1 MILNRKRDMD
11 ILIISEGT
19 FPYVKGG
26 VSTWIY
32 DIITNLKEFQFGVVF
47 IGSRKEDY
55 SDIQYELSEN
65 LVFLEAYYL
74 FDETHKPR
82 AKVLKGDKKAF
93 DKLKNLHTWFKRRKG
108 AFPEEVRQLSFYK
121 NYLKEEDFLYS
132 KRAWEFI
139 EDYYFEYAPE
149 LPFLYYFWTVRNIH
163 LPIWRI
169 AEIASELPECKIVHS
184 PSTGYAGLLGSF
196 IMYERDIPFVL
207 TEHGIYTKERKI
219 DIMEAEWIEDARWWF
234 QKEYAEVDHMKNM
247 WINFFIGI
255 GKFCY
260 ESANPIISLF
270 EGARQMQIS
279 YGAES
284 SKTLVIPNGVKIEK
298 YAPLRKKRREIPNI
312 IALIGRVVP
321 IKDIKTFIKAIRI
334 ATKDIPDIQGWIVGP
349 TDEDPAYYEECKR
362 LVSVLNLE
370 KHILFTGFKR
380 LDEILDKVGLVTL
393 TSISEGMPLVV
404 LEGFAAGVPAVVTD
418 VGSCSQL
425 VYGGLDEKDLS
436 IGKAGEVVPIADPSS
451 LARAYI
457 SLLKDRGRWKKASDA
472 AVKRVETY
480 YNFEKFLDSYRNI
493 YRKAINGGYR
503 LRIKKDT

>member
-1 MILNRKRDMD
+1 MMDKKSPID

-32 DIITNLKEFQFGVVF
+32 DLITNLQELSFGVVF
-47 IGSRKEDY
+47 IGSKKSDY
-55 SDIQYELSEN
+55 SSIQYEFPKNITYMSSH
-65 LVFLEAYYL
+65 YL
-74 FDETHKPR
+74 FDKAYMPKPKR
-82 AKVLKGDKKAF
+82 LRGNRKAF
-93 DKLKNLHTWFKRRKG
+93 DELRRLHTWFKRHKG
-108 AFPEEVRQLSFYK
+108 SFPDDVKSPSFYK
-121 NYLKEEDFLYS
+121 TYLKQEDFLYS

-169 AEIASELPECKIVHS
+169 ADIVSRIPECKVIHS

-196 IMYERDIPFVL
+196 IRHDRDIPFIL

-234 QKEYAEVDHMKNM
+234 QKEYAEVDHIKNM

-255 GKFCY
+255 GRFCY
-260 ESANPIISLF
+260 ESADPIISLF

-279 YGAES
+279 YGAEA
-284 SKTLVIPNGVKIEK
+284 SKTIVIPNGIKIEK
-298 YAPLRKKRREIPNI
+298 YAPLRKKRKGIPKVV
-312 IALIGRVVP
+312 ALIGRVVP

-334 ATKDIPDIQGWIVGP
+334 GIRDIPDIQGWIIGP

-362 LVSVLNLE
+362 LTKVLDLE
-370 KHILFTGFKR
+370 RHVVFMGFKR
-380 LDEILDKVGLVTL
+380 LEEILYKVGIITL
-393 TSISEGMPLVV
+393 TSISEGMPLVI

-418 VGSCSQL
+418 VGSCKQL
-425 VYGGLDEKDLS
+425 IYGGLDEDDLS
-436 IGKAGEVVPIADPSS
+436 IGKAGEVVPIADPSA
-451 LARAYI
+451 LAKAYV
-457 SLLKDRGRWKKASDA
+457 SLLKDKEGWEKARDA
-472 AVKRVETY
+472 AIKRVERY
-480 YNFEKFLDSYRNI
+480 YNFEKFLNSYLDI
-493 YRKAINGGYR
+493 YRKAMNGR
-503 LRIKKDT
+503 HRV

>member
-1 MILNRKRDMD
+1 MILNKKRPIDV
-11 ILIISEGT
+11 LIISEGT

-32 DIITNLKEFQFGVVF
+32 DLITNLKEFQFGVVF
-47 IGSRKEDY
+47 IGSRREDY
-55 SDIQYELSEN
+55 GDIQYEFSEN
-65 LVFLEAYYL
+65 LVFLDAYYL
-74 FDETHKPR
+74 FDYSYRPKPR
-82 AKVLKGDKKAF
+82 ILNGNKKAF
-93 DKLKNLHTWFKRRKG
+93 DELRNLHIWFKRRTG
-108 AFPEEVRQLSFYK
+108 MFPEEVRRLRFYK
-121 NYLKEEDFLYS
+121 SYLKEEDFLYS
-132 KRAWEFI
+132 RRSWEFI

-169 AEIASELPECKIVHS
+169 AEIASELPDCKIVHS

-196 IMYERDIPFVL
+196 IMYDRGIPFIL

-234 QKEYAEVDHMKNM
+234 QKESAEVDHVKNM

-270 EGARQMQIS
+270 EGARQMQII

-284 SKTLVIPNGVKIEK
+284 SKTLVIPNGVRVEK
-298 YAPLRKKRREIPNI
+298 YAPLRGKRKEIPNI

-334 ATKDIPDIQGWIVGP
+334 TMKDIPDVKGWIVGP

-362 LVSVLNLE
+362 LVNVLNLE
-370 KHILFTGFKR
+370 KHIIFTGFKR

-393 TSISEGMPLVV
+393 TSISEGMPLVI

-425 VYGGLDEKDLS
+425 ICGGLDDEDLS

-451 LARAYI
+451 LARAYVF
-457 SLLKDRGRWKKASDA
+457 LLKDKQRWEKTSNA
-472 AVKRVETY
+472 AIKRVEKY
-480 YNFEKFLDSYRNI
+480 YNFERFLMSYSDIYKKAMYGRN
-493 YRKAINGGYR
+493 RF
-503 LRIKKDT
+503 